1 MKYIQWYWFRFYLEF
16 TSGDT
21 DGDASSATTPPNLA
35 VAQGDCTSHC
45 YQSENTTT
53 PFVCTSGSPFPIT
66 ATLCNPVKACGDAYF
81 LKKAL
86 IEGFLESALSESM
99 KVLWNYRQ
107 EGLLTSI
114 QLMLL

>member
-1 MKYIQWYWFRFYLEF
+1 MILMVVHIFLLSNH
-16 TSGDT
+16 T
-21 DGDASSATTPPNLA
+21 DASSATTPPHSNHLA

-81 LKKAL
+81 LKK
-86 IEGFLESALSESM
+86 G
-99 KVLWNYRQ
+99 
-107 EGLLTSI
+107 TD
-114 QLMLL
+114 